1 MHAII
6 EETKNIVRVEVT
18 GKLTQE
24 DYDKLIP
31 SWKATIA
38 RHGKM
43 RLLFV
48 MKDFHGWEPGAAWD
62 DLQFDLKHGAQ
73 VERVA
78 MVGEEKWQKWISKLG
93 ALFAETNV
101 RYFDES
107 NLANAERWVREA

>member
-1 MHAII
+1 MHTIT
-6 EETKNIVRVEVT
+6 EDDNVVSVHVS

-48 MKDFHGWEPGAAWD
+48 MEDFHGWDAGAAWD
-62 DLQFDLKHGAQ
+62 DFRFDRKHGAQ
-73 VERVA
+73 VDRVA
-78 MVGEEKWQKWISKLG
+78 MVGEKAWQEWISKLG
-93 ALFAETNV
+93 ALFADTTV
-101 RYFDES
+101 RYFDRS
-107 NLANAERWVREA
+107 QLDQAKQWVQGN